1 MAYKGIA
8 HCVRTVAGC
17 LFLCYRRCSQ
27 YIGEEDFRERVFGME
42 LKIRAVSEADAEE
55 LVEIY
60 RYYVEHTAITYEC
73 HVPSVEEFRERIRHT
88 LEKYPYL
95 AAELDG
101 KIVGYVYASPL
112 NTRESYD
119 WSVETSI
126 YVAEN
131 ARGQRIGSY
140 LYQALENTLDA
151 MHVINLNACIACP
164 EEPDEYLTNN
174 SVEYHAH
181 LGYQMVG
188 KFHQRAYKFG
198 RWYHMVWME
207 KAIAEHPETPEP
219 VIWFPELQEQY
230 NRKCEEI
237 WKRAAED

>member
-1 MAYKGIA
+1 
-8 HCVRTVAGC
+8 
-17 LFLCYRRCSQ
+17 
-27 YIGEEDFRERVFGME
+27 ME
-42 LKIRAVSEADAEE
+42 LKIRAVSEADAAE

-73 HVPSVEEFRERIRHT
+73 HVPSVEEFRQRIHHT

-126 YVAEN
+126 YLAEN
-131 ARGQRIGSY
+131 VRGYGIGSR
-140 LYQALENTLDA
+140 LYQALEDTLRF
-151 MHVINLNACIACP
+151 MHIINLNACIACT
-164 EEPDEYLTNN
+164 EEPDEHLTNN

-181 LGYQMVG
+181 LGYRMIG
-188 KFHQRAYKFG
+188 KFHQCAYKFG
-198 RWYHMVWME
+198 HWYHMVWME
-207 KAIAEHPETPEP
+207 KAIAEHPETPES
-219 VIWFPELQEQY
+219 VIWFPELQNQY
-230 NRKCEEI
+230 HKQCEEI

>member
-1 MAYKGIA
+1 M
-8 HCVRTVAGC
+8 
-17 LFLCYRRCSQ
+17 
-27 YIGEEDFRERVFGME
+27 
-42 LKIRAVSEADAEE
+42 
-55 LVEIY
+55 
-60 RYYVEHTAITYEC
+60 
-73 HVPSVEEFRERIRHT
+73 PSVEEFRERIRHT

-101 KIVGYVYASPL
+101 KIAGYVYASPL

-140 LYQALENTLDA
+140 LYQALEDTLDA
-151 MHVINLNACIACP
+151 MHIINLNACIAYP

-188 KFHQRAYKFG
+188 KFHQCAYKFG

-237 WKRAAED
+237 WERAAED

>member
-1 MAYKGIA
+1 M
-8 HCVRTVAGC
+8 
-17 LFLCYRRCSQ
+17 
-27 YIGEEDFRERVFGME
+27 
-42 LKIRAVSEADAEE
+42 
-55 LVEIY
+55 
-60 RYYVEHTAITYEC
+60 
-73 HVPSVEEFRERIRHT
+73 SVMCRPWEEFRQRIRHT

-101 KIVGYVYASPL
+101 KIVGYVYVSPL

-131 ARGQRIGSY
+131 VRGHGIGSR
-140 LYQALENTLDA
+140 LYQALEDTLDA
-151 MHVINLNACIACP
+151 MHIINLNACIAYP

-174 SVEYHAH
+174 SVEYHEH
-181 LGYQMVG
+181 LGYRLIG
-188 KFHQRAYKFG
+188 TFHQCAYKFG

-219 VIWFPELQEQY
+219 VIWFPELQNQY
-230 NRKCEEI
+230 SKQCEEI

>member
-1 MAYKGIA
+1 M
-8 HCVRTVAGC
+8 
-17 LFLCYRRCSQ
+17 Q

-42 LKIRAVSEADAEE
+42 LKIRAVREDDAAE
-55 LVEIY
+55 LSEIY

-73 HVPSVEEFRERIRHT
+73 HVPSVEEFRQRIRHT

-131 ARGQRIGSY
+131 VRGHGIGSR
-140 LYQALENTLDA
+140 LYQALEDTLDA
-151 MHVINLNACIACP
+151 MHIINLNACIAYP

-174 SVEYHAH
+174 SVEYHEH
-181 LGYQMVG
+181 LGYQLIG
-188 KFHQRAYKFG
+188 TFHQCAYKFG

-207 KAIAEHPETPEP
+207 KAIAEHPDTPEP
-219 VIWFPELQEQY
+219 VIWFPELQNQY
-230 NRKCEEI
+230 SKQCEEI

>member
-1 MAYKGIA
+1 
-8 HCVRTVAGC
+8 
-17 LFLCYRRCSQ
+17 
-27 YIGEEDFRERVFGME
+27 ME

-73 HVPSVEEFRERIRHT
+73 HVPSVEEFRQRIRHT

-131 ARGQRIGSY
+131 VRGHGIGSR
-140 LYQALENTLDA
+140 LYQALEDTLDA
-151 MHVINLNACIACP
+151 I
-164 EEPDEYLTNN
+164 
-174 SVEYHAH
+174 
-181 LGYQMVG
+181 
-188 KFHQRAYKFG
+188 
-198 RWYHMVWME
+198 
-207 KAIAEHPETPEP
+207 
-219 VIWFPELQEQY
+219 
-230 NRKCEEI
+230 
-237 WKRAAED
+237 

>member
-1 MAYKGIA
+1 M
-8 HCVRTVAGC
+8 
-17 LFLCYRRCSQ
+17 
-27 YIGEEDFRERVFGME
+27 
-42 LKIRAVSEADAEE
+42 
-55 LVEIY
+55 
-60 RYYVEHTAITYEC
+60 
-73 HVPSVEEFRERIRHT
+73 
-88 LEKYPYL
+88 EKYPYL

-131 ARGQRIGSY
+131 VRGHGIGSR
-140 LYQALENTLDA
+140 LYQALEDTLDA
-151 MHVINLNACIACP
+151 MHIINLNACIAYP

-174 SVEYHAH
+174 SVEYHEH
-181 LGYQMVG
+181 FGYRLIG
-188 KFHQRAYKFG
+188 TFHQCAYKFG

-207 KAIAEHPETPEP
+207 KAIAEHPDTPEP
-219 VIWFPELQEQY
+219 VIWFPELQNQY
-230 NRKCEEI
+230 SKQCEEI

>member
-1 MAYKGIA
+1 
-8 HCVRTVAGC
+8 
-17 LFLCYRRCSQ
+17 
-27 YIGEEDFRERVFGME
+27 ME
-42 LKIRAVSEADAEE
+42 LKIRAVREDDAAE

-60 RYYVEHTAITYEC
+60 RYYVEHTAITYEW
-73 HVPSVEEFRERIRHT
+73 HVPSVAEFRQRICHT

-112 NTRESYD
+112 NTRESFD

-126 YVAEN
+126 YLAEN
-131 ARGQRIGSY
+131 VRGQGIGSR
-140 LYQALENTLDA
+140 LYQALEDTLCA
-151 MHVINLNACIACP
+151 MHITNLNACIACP

-174 SVEYHAH
+174 SIEYHAH
-181 LGYQMVG
+181 IGYRMVG
-188 KFHQRAYKFG
+188 KFHKCAYKFG

-207 KAIAEHPETPEP
+207 KAITEHPETPEP
-219 VIWFPELQEQY
+219 VIWFSELQKQY

-237 WKRAAED
+237 WKRAAGN